1 MAYENR
7 SQWLHTLEIIA
18 LKRPDEA
25 EAEWAWLMEQLG
37 LGPEYFLGIHEA
49 VRQGRWREAE
59 NPGGYLKTAARR
71 EQSRLTDGGERKPR
85 GIRGIPGLEFAGE
98 EITLGR
104 DGRAGRSGG
113 ASDDGERLTSEEML
127 EHMEHRRSG
136 GRAVRDPD
144 GIWRGSGGHVAGMGE
159 SFKSDEARRRAQQA
173 AELDIALSRGMAQKR
188 KRPARHDGSQPGPL
202 DRYMKRIREMQAARG
217 QEEPQ
222 VDEAPERLRVDWA
235 QWAQSAG
242 LSEWEK
248 KVVEYKMRGVGWRQA
263 VAEQA
268 DDESRRSL
276 RAAWRKMERTGEA
289 RLRENLKPLKHGGTE

>member
-1 MAYENR
+1 MSNPTR
-7 SQWLHTLEIIA
+7 SQWLGTLEIIA
-18 LKRPDEA
+18 TRRPDEA
-25 EAEWAWLMEQLG
+25 EAEWAWVMEQLG

-59 NPGGYLKTAARR
+59 NPGAYLKTAARR
-71 EQSRLTDGGERKPR
+71 EQSRLTDGGERKLR

-104 DGRAGRSGG
+104 DGWAGRSGG
-113 ASDDGERLTSEEML
+113 APEAGERLTREEML

-144 GIWRGSGGHVAGMGE
+144 GVWRGAGGHVPGMSE
-159 SFKSDEARRRAQQA
+159 SGEARRRAQQA
-173 AELDIALSRGMAQKR
+173 AELDIALSRGMAQRR

-202 DRYMKRIREMQAARG
+202 DGYMKRIKEMQAARG

-222 VDEAPERLRVDWA
+222 VDEEAPERLRGDWA
-235 QWAQSAG
+235 QWAQAAG

-248 KVVEYKMRGVGWRQA
+248 KVVEYKIRGVGWRQA
-263 VAEQA
+263 IAEQV
-268 DDESRRSL
+268 DDESRRAL

-289 RLRENLKPLKHGGTE
+289 RLRGNLGADEVGDRG

>member
-1 MAYENR
+1 MSEPNR
-7 SQWLHTLEIIA
+7 SQWLKMLEIIA
-18 LKRPDEA
+18 SKRPDEA
-25 EAEWAWLMEQLG
+25 EAEWACVMEQLG
-37 LGPEYFLGIHEA
+37 LGPECFLGIHEA

-59 NPGGYLKTAARR
+59 NPGAYLKTAARR

-104 DGRAGRSGG
+104 DGWAGRSGG
-113 ASDDGERLTSEEML
+113 GLAEDGDRLSSEELL

-144 GIWRGSGGHVAGMGE
+144 GIWRGAGGHVPGMGE
-159 SFKSDEARRRAQQA
+159 SDGARRRAQQA
-173 AELDIALSRGMAQKR
+173 AELDIALSRGMAQRR

-217 QEEPQ
+217 QEEPH
-222 VDEAPERLRVDWA
+222 VDEEAPERLRVDWA
-235 QWAQSAG
+235 QWAQAAG
-242 LSEWEK
+242 LSDWEK

-263 VAEQA
+263 VAEQP
-268 DDESRRSL
+268 DDESRRAL
-276 RAAWRKMERTGEA
+276 RAAWRKLERTGEA
-289 RLRENLKPLKHGGTE
+289 RLRENQNL